1 MTVRLY
7 IEKSHFDAFYTWL
20 NQIKSGILTTPT
32 CVFSNVSNDL
42 ENPLQVT
49 LHPDEYAMIQDT
61 QEDLD
66 ILRKN
71 IGKITSFGEA
81 STSEDVR
88 LVKDVIRKSRR
99 YDIEAEVVYT
109 ALEVMS
115 EQIDITPGE
124 AMIVAERE
132 WLGN

>member
-61 QEDLD
+61 QEDLET
-66 ILRKN
+66 LRKN
-71 IGKITSFGEA
+71 IGKVTSFGEA

-124 AMIVAERE
+124 AMVVAERE

>member
-124 AMIVAERE
+124 AMIIAERE
-132 WLGN
+132 WLSN

>member
-81 STSEDVR
+81 SASEDVR

>member
-61 QEDLD
+61 QEDLE

-88 LVKDVIRKSRR
+88 LVRDVIRKSRR
-99 YDIEAEVVYT
+99 HDVEAEVVYT

-124 AMIVAERE
+124 AMVIAERE
-132 WLGN
+132 WLSN

>member
-61 QEDLD
+61 QEDLE

-88 LVKDVIRKSRR
+88 LVRDVIRKSRR
-99 YDIEAEVVYT
+99 YDVEAEVVYT

-124 AMIVAERE
+124 AMVIAERE
-132 WLGN
+132 WLSN